1 MYQDH
6 EVIPDAS
13 VADLDEFK
21 QLPEE
26 TQRLAE
32 RVIGSHAYRAYAV
45 WTVGGYHPKHSIR
58 EYDYNPDENEI

>member
-1 MYQDH
+1 MYFDH
-6 EVIPDAS
+6 EDIPDPT

-32 RVIGSHAYRAYAV
+32 RVIGRSASHAYKQQWAGKRAADSNY
-45 WTVGGYHPKHSIR
+45 S
-58 EYDYNPDENEI
+58 DF